1 MQMQVTFPRVCR
13 RISATLFGITVAAL
27 FAGCENSCLLFVS
40 NPGGTLPPPTLTCS
54 VAKPAAAMNLALN
67 SGAELQ
73 HAVGSTG
80 PQHIFVTIRGVQ
92 AHADENG
99 AENSPDWVDL
109 APELATQ
116 PVQVDL
122 LKTAGSPC
130 AVGSL
135 GEHIVAA
142 GVYRQVRLQLSSSA
156 PSAIALHENACGSVG
171 LHCAVNAAGA
181 VQALAFDS
189 DPPVIHLASDRISG
203 GFVRILP
210 DSHVT
215 LALEFNP
222 YASTLRPTAEA
233 AQLTPVSSAKVRPGC
248 DSTAP

>member
-1 MQMQVTFPRVCR
+1 MRAKYSRVCR
-13 RISATLFGITVAAL
+13 RTFVILCGIAVTAF

-54 VAKPAAAMNLALN
+54 VAKPAANVNLAIH
-67 SGAELQ
+67 SGATLQ
-73 HAVGSTG
+73 NVVGSDAA
-80 PQHIFVTIRGVQ
+80 QHIFVTIRGVQ
-92 AHADENG
+92 AHADERASG
-99 AENSPDWVDL
+99 DSPDWTEL

-122 LKTAGSPC
+122 LRPAGNSC
-130 AVGSL
+130 ATGPL
-135 GEHIVAA
+135 GDHIVVA
-142 GVYRQVRLQLSSSA
+142 GVYRKIRLQLASSA
-156 PSAIALHENACGSVG
+156 AFAIAPRDNACGNIG
-171 LHCAVNAAGA
+171 LHCIVSAAGA
-181 VQALAFDS
+181 VRALAFET

-222 YASTLRPTAEA
+222 FASTLRPTAEA
-233 AQLTPVSSAKVRPGC
+233 ARLTPLFTLAVRPSC
-248 DSTAP
+248 DTPTP